1 MSEKLLVPDI
11 GEFEKVEV
19 IELLV
24 KVGDQI
30 RFNDPVVTIESD
42 KSSVEIPSTVSGKIE
57 SINVKVGDKV
67 SMGDL
72 LLKIEPSKQI
82 SSETPIPKD
91 TESIIKQA
99 ESVLKKE
106 EKEALLSVVSVALL
120 QVNDYRKNEGAA
132 LEKDFNQRLEV
143 LEKLLSEVIQIDPD
157 RKEKVSLKLRNSL
170 EQLTVEIDQNRMEQ
184 ELIYYLEKYDITEEK
199 VRLDNHLSYFKEIM
213 SQNQPNGKKLG
224 FISQEI
230 GREINTIGSK
240 ANHSGLQ
247 KISYHKCL
255 TRYFPAHLQRRF
267 AAHHILQRRP
277 SAAGIPPMRPF
288 APLAPLNFEPGI

>member
-1 MSEKLLVPDI
+1 MITSMTGFGKSETSILNKKIV
-11 GEFEKVEV
+11 
-19 IELLV
+19 
-24 KVGDQI
+24 
-30 RFNDPVVTIESD
+30 
-42 KSSVEIPSTVSGKIE
+42 VEIRTLNSKNIDLNFRVPHIFRELEPQLRGTISEQLNRGKVDVSVYIE
-57 SINVKVGDKV
+57 TDNGSNTTHLNKEVVNDYIKQLNQIHQGDRTE
-67 SMGDL
+67 
-72 LLKIEPSKQI
+72 LLKIAVRLP
-82 SSETPIPKD
+82 D
-91 TESIIKQA
+91 TLKTEK
-99 ESVLKKE
+99 EDLKKE
-106 EKEALLSVVSVALL
+106 EKEALIEVFSSALI
-120 QVNDYRKNEGAA
+120 QVNNYRKNEGAA

-247 KISYHKCL
+247 KIVVEMKDEL
-255 TRYFPAHLQRRF
+255 EKIKEQL
-267 AAHHILQRRP
+267 
-277 SAAGIPPMRPF
+277 
-288 APLAPLNFEPGI
+288 LNVL